1 MGTSGSSVR
10 AVPNSCPQPRV
21 RLLAYRLGTVGESRT
36 VGSWAARWHARTRR
50 LHELERRLERE
61 PGASTA
67 VWLERAATC
76 EALGLYDDAKRAYFD
91 VLARDPSHYDALM
104 ALADLLLR
112 TGDTTAARALFAE
125 AALRHPDRAL
135 PRARLGDAMLDADE
149 LAAASAAFR
158 DALRLDP
165 DLREANRG
173 LAAALER
180 EGDHAAAALAWR
192 KAFPAGSLEIAPY
205 RGPGPPVRVL
215 LVTTATGG
223 NVPVQHLLDDR
234 IFETATIV
242 VEADPE
248 MRAFPPHGVVFNVVG
263 EADRSARAL
272 GIVERVAARGGASIV
287 NDPRRVRETGRLE
300 NARRLAVIEGVVAP
314 RVAALSREE
323 LCGPGGAELLRAHG
337 FAFPLL
343 LRSPGFHTGEHFTLV
358 QDPSGLAAV
367 ADALPGRKLFA
378 IAYAETRGDDGTWR
392 KYRVMIV
399 DGELYPLHLAI
410 AGQWKVHYFTAQNAN
425 DEGYREEERAFLGD
439 MPRVLGPS
447 ALRALR
453 EIASVLALDYGG
465 IDFALDRAGRVVVFE
480 ANATMRITAVDDDPR
495 NAYRKAASDR
505 AAEAVRAMLIGR
517 EALI

>member
-1 MGTSGSSVR
+1 
-10 AVPNSCPQPRV
+10 
-21 RLLAYRLGTVGESRT
+21 VGDSRT

-61 PGASTA
+61 PGANTG

-91 VLARDPSHYDALM
+91 VLARDPSHYEALM
-104 ALADLLLR
+104 ALADLLTRLGDAR
-112 TGDTTAARALFAE
+112 TARVLWAE
-125 AALRHPDRAL
+125 AVARHPDRAL

-180 EGDHAAAALAWR
+180 EGDHAAAAVAWR

-234 IFETATIV
+234 VFEVATIV

-248 MRAFPPHGVVFNVVG
+248 MRAFPPHGVVFNVIG
-263 EADRSARAL
+263 EADRSTRAL
-272 GIVERVAARGGASIV
+272 GIVERVAELGGASVV

-300 NARRLAVIEGVVAP
+300 NARRLAAIDGVVAP
-314 RVAALSREE
+314 RVAALSRDE
-323 LCGPGGAELLRAHG
+323 LREPGGAELVRRHG

-343 LRSPGFHTGEHFTLV
+343 LRSPGFHTGEHFALV
-358 QDPSGLAAV
+358 QDPSELAAV
-367 ADALPGRKLFA
+367 AESLPGRELFA
-378 IAYAETRGDDGTWR
+378 IAYAETRGDDGAWR

-399 DGELYPLHLAI
+399 GGELYPLHLAI
-410 AGQWKVHYFTAQNAN
+410 SKQWKVHYFTAQTAN
-425 DEGYREEERAFLGD
+425 DAAYRKEERAFLEE

-447 ALRALR
+447 AMRALR
-453 EIASVLALDYGG
+453 EIASLLGLDYGG
-465 IDFALDRAGRVVVFE
+465 IDFALDRDGRVVVFE
-480 ANATMRITAVDDDPR
+480 ANATMRITAVDDDAAS
-495 NAYRKAASDR
+495 AYRKAASDR
-505 AAEAVRAMLIGR
+505 IADAVRAMLIDR
-517 EALI
+517 EGAI